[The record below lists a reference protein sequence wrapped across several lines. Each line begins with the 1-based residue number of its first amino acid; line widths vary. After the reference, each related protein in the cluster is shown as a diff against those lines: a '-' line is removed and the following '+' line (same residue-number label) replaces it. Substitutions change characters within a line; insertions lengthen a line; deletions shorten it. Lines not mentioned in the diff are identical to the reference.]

1 MRLCWVILAK
11 TYSPILPLVLDSVQ
25 VVCAVVV
32 VPAPA
37 DMFLILNGRSCKMSA
52 NIEQYMQL
60 FGIICNEGVAMAR
73 CACVVCNSCTCACS
87 CRVAPELEEIEW

>member
-1 MRLCWVILAK
+1 
-11 TYSPILPLVLDSVQ
+11 
-25 VVCAVVV
+25 
-32 VPAPA
+32 
-37 DMFLILNGRSCKMSA
+37 MSA
-52 NIEQYMQL
+52 DNRQYMQL